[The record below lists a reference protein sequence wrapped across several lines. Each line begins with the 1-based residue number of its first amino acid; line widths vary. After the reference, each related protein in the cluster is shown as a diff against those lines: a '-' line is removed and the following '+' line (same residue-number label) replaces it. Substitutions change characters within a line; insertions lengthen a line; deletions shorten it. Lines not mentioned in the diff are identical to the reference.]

1 MKSIIKKISCSL
13 ALMSVMVL
21 GLVFVTGDTQVFAS
35 GCSGQ
40 GCVEQ
45 GIRDVNPGGGGT
57 DAGSFS
63 TFITNIINV
72 LLFLIGV
79 ISVIFIILG
88 GIRFVTSQGDASQV
102 SSARNTILYAVIGLV
117 VAMMAFAIVNWVVRE
132 I

>member
-13 ALMSVMVL
+13 AFISVMVL
-21 GLVFVTGDTQVFAS
+21 GLVFVTGDTAVFAS
-35 GCSGQ
+35 CSGQ
-40 GCVEQ
+40 GCVQQ
-45 GIRDVNPGGGGT
+45 GINDVNPGGGGT

-88 GIRFVTSQGDASQV
+88 GIRFVTSQGDSSQV